1 MIKTAKVLATLL
13 ALSVGSAGYVASV
26 QAADMKKDHKMMMKH
41 HKKHKMMH
49 HKMMKKY

>member
-26 QAADMKKDHKMMMKH
+26 QAAEMKKDHKMMMKH
-41 HKKHKMMH
+41 KKHKMMKMK
-49 HKMMKKY
+49 HKMKM